1 MTPIHALEATS
12 LINIVYEAFQKIQDP
27 RTFSGNSR
35 IRLVDHLM
43 SGLAIFGLK
52 FPSLL
57 NYDRSRKET
66 AIEHNLKI
74 LYHVQTPPSDTYL
87 RERLDEVDTKVLRK
101 PFKKIFAKV
110 QRNKSLEGFVF
121 LDVTGVSDRCQACK
135 FAN

>member
-57 NYDRSRKET
+57 KYDRERNES
-66 AIEHNLKI
+66 AIGQNLKT
-74 LYHVQTPPSDTYL
+74 LYHVNTPPSDTYL
-87 RERLDEVDTKVLRK
+87 RERLDQVNTALLRE
-101 PFKKIFAKV
+101 PFKKDFC
-110 QRNKSLEGFVF
+110 KSSTKQSFRRLRFHGWILSGEH
-121 LDVTGVSDRCQACK
+121 
-135 FAN
+135 